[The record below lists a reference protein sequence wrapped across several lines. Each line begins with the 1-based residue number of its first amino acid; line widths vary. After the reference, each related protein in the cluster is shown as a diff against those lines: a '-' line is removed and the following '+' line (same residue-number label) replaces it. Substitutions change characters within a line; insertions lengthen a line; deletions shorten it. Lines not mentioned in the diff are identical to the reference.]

1 MDSQNQNQKPEEKLP
16 VIDGYV
22 KVEFGEK
29 STTAMVA
36 MIGPVGGGKHVTVDM
51 IKAALADK
59 GVCYGIHEV
68 KIEDIVN
75 QKLYDR
81 FFTVAEYT
89 PAVSGI
95 DGFIEYKFEKYTD
108 ALPVED
114 EMGYVDYR
122 ELKRIR
128 SITAGTTIAEITMP
142 TDGTPGK
149 DVLGREI
156 NPVPGKKAKFA
167 VGVGTVLSL
176 DGLTLSAASDGHLVY
191 EKNAFVVHRSLN
203 IKADIDF
210 NTGNIEF
217 ISDISVQGNVG
228 EGFKVVSTGGNVTI
242 NGGVFSGAH
251 IEASGDVILKQV
263 TNHATIKAD
272 GNITAG
278 FCEYCDLRAEGDIT
292 ASTLMMCEV
301 YCGGTLVTK
310 GSKNGGII
318 GGKYTVLTA
327 INCQNNIGSP
337 NYPITTISLGDNSIL
352 ESEKERLEEKI
363 ALLEREL
370 TEIAMLVDYLNGKK
384 KRELRLLPE
393 HEERLGTSVKKR
405 IMINRE
411 MMVTKKRVDELAEIL
426 ENNQT
431 LRIDVTGTLYAKTRI
446 NINTMHYDTEVDQ
459 RKITVSVDEFNELR
473 LIPM

>member
-1 MDSQNQNQKPEEKLP
+1 METQNQKTEEKLP

-22 KVEFGEK
+22 KVELGEK

-36 MIGPVGGGKHVTVDM
+36 MVAPVGGGKHVTVDM

-59 GVCYGIHEV
+59 GVCYGIHST
-68 KIEDIVN
+68 KIDDIVD

-89 PAVSGI
+89 PATPGK

-108 ALPVED
+108 NLPVED

-122 ELKRIR
+122 ELGRIR
-128 SITAGTTIAEITMP
+128 SITAGTTIAEITPP

-156 NPVPGKKAKFA
+156 NPAPGKKAKFA

-176 DGLTLSAASDGHLVY
+176 DGLTLSAASDGHLVF
-191 EKNAFVVHRSLN
+191 EKSSFVVHRSLN

-210 NTGNIEF
+210 NTGNISF

-228 EGFKVVSTGGNVTI
+228 EGFRVVSTGGNVTI

-251 IEASGDVILKQV
+251 IEATGDVILKQV
-263 TNHATIKAD
+263 TNHATVRAG

-278 FCEYCDLRAEGDIT
+278 FCEYCDMRTEGDIT

-318 GGKYTVLTA
+318 GGRYTVLTS

-370 TEIAMLVDYLNGKK
+370 SEIAMLVDYLNGKK

-405 IMINRE
+405 ILINRE
-411 MMVTKKRVDELAEIL
+411 MMVTKKRVDELTEIL
-426 ENNQT
+426 ENNQV
-431 LRIDVTGTLYAKTRI
+431 LRIDVSGTLYAKTRI

-473 LIPM
+473 IIPL